1 VDKNLDNTLEKYV
14 EQLIEEK
21 GQITFAEFMD
31 IALYKEGLG
40 YYQKQNPFGQQ
51 GSFYTSVNASES
63 FGRTLARSFIYMTE
77 LLGLEHHFCEMGA
90 GSGMLANDILNF
102 VKEKD
107 SEFYDTLEY
116 HIIEK
121 SEYLINRQK
130 ELIEKE
136 HPNKVKW
143 IPFEELNDF
152 RGVFYS
158 NELVD
163 AFPVHRVIR
172 MNDELKELYVKKIDG
187 ALRFNPGELSTPELK
202 EFLDNINL
210 KVTETQIVDINLD
223 LRRFIEAMAD
233 KITKGVMVTID
244 YGFEAPMLYQSYR
257 RDGTVTCYYNHTQN
271 NDFFDRIG
279 YQDLT
284 AFVDFT
290 SLSLYGA
297 QKGLQSMAFM
307 PQWLYL
313 VQSGI
318 LDEINEADNDLTKA
332 SIKALIMPDGGFG
345 TNFQAFIQGK
355 GFDMPADFKYGRP
368 AKDTLEQMAKLFEKI
383 ETENPS

>member
-1 VDKNLDNTLEKYV
+1 VDNSLQKYV
-14 EQLIEEK
+14 EELIREK

-31 IALYKEGLG
+31 IALYKEGEG
-40 YYQKQNPFGQQ
+40 YYQKENPFGQQ

-63 FGRTLARSFIYMTE
+63 FGRTLAKSFVYIIDE
-77 LLGLEHHFCEMGA
+77 CGLEKRFCEMGA
-90 GSGMLANDILNF
+90 GSGMLANDILNYL
-102 VKEKD
+102 KNNEKAI
-107 SEFYDTLEY
+107 YDELEY
-116 HIIEK
+116 FIIEK

-136 HPNKVKW
+136 HAGKVCW
-143 IPFEELNDF
+143 IPFEELNNF
-152 RGVFYS
+152 NGVFYS

-172 MNDELKELYVKKIDG
+172 VKEGLKELYVRELDG
-187 ALRFNPGELSTPELK
+187 KLQFVPDEFSSPMLQD
-202 EFLDNINL
+202 FLDNINL

-223 LRRFIEAMAD
+223 LVRWIEAMAD
-233 KITKGVMVTID
+233 KINKGVMVTID
-244 YGFEAPMLYQSYR
+244 YGFEAPALYQSYR
-257 RDGTVTCYYNHTQN
+257 RDGTVTCYYRHTQN

-279 YQDLT
+279 YQDIT

-297 QKGLQSMAFM
+297 KKGLEPMAFM

-318 LDEINEADNDLTKA
+318 LDEVNACETDLQK
-332 SIKALIMPDGGFG
+332 SSVKSLIMPEGGFG
-345 TNFQAFIQGK
+345 TNFQMFMQGK
-355 GFDMPADFKYGRP
+355 GVDLPKNFKYTKP
-368 AKDTLEQMAKLFEKI
+368 AKEALNEMAEFFKK
-383 ETENPS
+383 

>member
-1 VDKNLDNTLEKYV
+1 VDKALDNTLEKYV
-14 EQLIEEK
+14 EQLISEK

-63 FGRTLARSFIYMTE
+63 FGRTLARSFIYITK
-77 LLGLEHHFCEMGA
+77 LLGLEQRFCEMGA

-102 VKEKD
+102 VKEREP
-107 SEFYDTLEY
+107 EFYEELDYL
-116 HIIEK
+116 IIEK
-121 SEYLINRQK
+121 SGYLIERQK
-130 ELIEKE
+130 ELIEKN
-136 HPNKVKW
+136 HPGKAKW
-143 IPFEELNDF
+143 ITFEELDNF
-152 RGVFYS
+152 NGVFYS

-172 MNDELKELYVKKIDG
+172 MDGELKELYVSKIDG
-187 ALRFNPGELSTPELK
+187 ALRFNPGELSTTELK
-202 EFLDNINL
+202 DFLDNINL

-223 LRRFIEAMAD
+223 LKRFIEAMAD
-233 KITKGVMVTID
+233 KINKGVMVTID

-279 YQDLT
+279 YQDIT

-290 SLSLYGA
+290 SLSLYGSK
-297 QKGLQSMAFM
+297 KGLEPMAFM

-318 LDEINEADNDLTKA
+318 LEEINEAETDLAKA

-355 GFDMPADFKYGRP
+355 GIDIPADFRYSRP
-368 AKDTLEQMAKLFEKI
+368 AKDTLQDMAEFFSEQ
-383 ETENPS
+383 ENGGE

>member
-1 VDKNLDNTLEKYV
+1 MDKALDNTLEKYV
-14 EQLIEEK
+14 EQLISEK

-63 FGRTLARSFIYMTE
+63 FGRTLARSFIYITK
-77 LLGLEHHFCEMGA
+77 LLGLEQRFCEMGA

-102 VKEKD
+102 VKEREP
-107 SEFYDTLEY
+107 EFYEELDYL
-116 HIIEK
+116 IIEK
-121 SEYLINRQK
+121 SGYLIERQK
-130 ELIEKE
+130 ELIEKN
-136 HPNKVKW
+136 HPGKAKW
-143 IPFEELNDF
+143 ITFEELDNF
-152 RGVFYS
+152 NGVFYS

-172 MNDELKELYVKKIDG
+172 MDGELKELYVSKIDG
-187 ALRFNPGELSTPELK
+187 ALRFNPGELSTTELK
-202 EFLDNINL
+202 DFLDNINL

-223 LRRFIEAMAD
+223 LKRFIEAMAD
-233 KITKGVMVTID
+233 KINKGVMVTID

-279 YQDLT
+279 YQDIT

-290 SLSLYGA
+290 SLSLYGSK
-297 QKGLQSMAFM
+297 KGLEPMAFM

-318 LDEINEADNDLTKA
+318 LEEINEAETDLAKA

-355 GFDMPADFKYGRP
+355 GIDIPADFRYSRP
-368 AKDTLEQMAKLFEKI
+368 AKDTLQDMAEFFSEQ
-383 ETENPS
+383 ENGGE

>member
-1 VDKNLDNTLEKYV
+1 
-14 EQLIEEK
+14 
-21 GQITFAEFMD
+21 
-31 IALYKEGLG
+31 
-40 YYQKQNPFGQQ
+40 
-51 GSFYTSVNASES
+51 
-63 FGRTLARSFIYMTE
+63 
-77 LLGLEHHFCEMGA
+77 
-90 GSGMLANDILNF
+90 MLANDILNF

-307 PQWLYL
+307 PP
-313 VQSGI
+313 V
-318 LDEINEADNDLTKA
+318 
-332 SIKALIMPDGGFG
+332 ALSSAVRHFG
-345 TNFQAFIQGK
+345 RDK
-355 GFDMPADFKYGRP
+355 R
-368 AKDTLEQMAKLFEKI
+368 
-383 ETENPS
+383 SR

>member
-1 VDKNLDNTLEKYV
+1 VENSLQQYV
-14 EQLIEEK
+14 ENLVREK

-31 IALYKEGLG
+31 IALYKEGQG

-63 FGRTLARSFIYMTE
+63 FGRTLAKSFVYMSG

-90 GSGMLANDILNF
+90 GNGMLANDILNYI
-102 VKEKD
+102 KNE
-107 SEFYDTLEY
+107 EPAFYADLDY
-116 HIIEK
+116 LIIEK
-121 SEYLINRQK
+121 SEYLIAMQK
-130 ELIEKE
+130 ALIEKE
-136 HPNKVKW
+136 HPGKAKW
-143 IPFEELNDF
+143 ITFEELSGFN
-152 RGVFYS
+152 GVFYS

-172 MNDELKELYVKKIDG
+172 MDGEIKELYVKEIDG
-187 ALRFNPGELSTPELK
+187 ALRFYPDKLSTPALQD
-202 EFLDNINL
+202 FLDTLNL
-210 KVTETQIVDINLD
+210 KLVEAQIADINLD
-223 LRRFIEAMAD
+223 LKSWIEAMAD
-233 KITKGVMVTID
+233 KINKGVMLTID

-279 YQDLT
+279 YQDIT

-297 QKGLQSMAFM
+297 EKGLIPMAFM

-318 LDEINEADNDLTKA
+318 LDEIDAAPTDLAKA
-332 SIKALIMPDGGFG
+332 SIKSLIMPEGGFG
-345 TNFQAFIQGK
+345 TNFHAFIQGK
-355 GFDMPADFKYGRP
+355 GVDIPSDFIYSKSARD
-368 AKDTLEQMAKLFEKI
+368 ALESMAKKLI
-383 ETENPS
+383 

>member
-1 VDKNLDNTLEKYV
+1 MDTSLQKYV
-14 EQLIEEK
+14 ENLVREN
-21 GQITFAEFMD
+21 GRITFAQFMD
-31 IALYKEGLG
+31 IALYKEGQG

-63 FGRTLARSFIYMTE
+63 FGRTLARSFMYLTQ
-77 LLGLEHHFCEMGA
+77 LYGLPHVFCEMGA

-102 VKEKD
+102 VKETNQL
-107 SEFYDTLEY
+107 FYQSLKY
-116 HIIEK
+116 IIIEK
-121 SEYLINRQK
+121 SGYLIDRQK
-130 ELIEKE
+130 SLIEKE
-136 HPNKVKW
+136 HPGKAVW
-143 IPFEELNDF
+143 MGFDELSDF
-152 RGVFYS
+152 SGVFYS

-172 MNDELKELYVKKIDG
+172 MNGELRELYVDWVDG
-187 ALRFNPGELSTPELK
+187 ALRFNPGELSTPELA

-223 LRRFIEAMAD
+223 LRRWVEALAD
-233 KITKGVMVTID
+233 KMKKGIVVTID

-257 RDGTVTCYYNHTQN
+257 RDGTVTCYHNHRQN
-271 NDFFDRIG
+271 NDFFVNIG
-279 YQDLT
+279 YQDIT

-297 QKGLQSMAFM
+297 KNGLEPMAFL

-318 LDEINEADNDLTKA
+318 LDEIKSAPTDLAKA
-332 SIKALIMPDGGFG
+332 SVKSLIMPEGGFG
-345 TNFQAFIQGK
+345 TNFQVLIQGK
-355 GFDMPADFKYGRP
+355 GVKPAPEFRYGRP
-368 AKDTLEQMAKLFEKI
+368 AKEVLEEMAELFSKDR
-383 ETENPS
+383 P

>member
-1 VDKNLDNTLEKYV
+1 VDNNLDNTLEKYV
-14 EQLIEEK
+14 EQLISEK

-31 IALYKEGLG
+31 IALYHEGLG

-63 FGRTLARSFIYMTE
+63 FGRTLARSFVYMTE
-77 LLGLEHHFCEMGA
+77 LLKLEHRFCEMGA

-102 VKEKD
+102 LKEREPK
-107 SEFYDTLEY
+107 FYESLDYL
-116 HIIEK
+116 IIEK
-121 SEYLINRQK
+121 SGYLIERQK
-130 ELIEKE
+130 ELLDKA
-136 HPNKVKW
+136 HTGKVKW
-143 IPFEELNDF
+143 IRFEELDDF
-152 RGVFYS
+152 KGVFYS

-172 MNDELKELYVKKIDG
+172 MDGELKELYVKKIDG
-187 ALRFNPGELSTPELK
+187 ALRFNPGELSTPELQD
-202 EFLDNINL
+202 FLDTINL

-233 KITKGVMVTID
+233 KITKGVMLTID

-279 YQDLT
+279 YQDIT

-297 QKGLQSMAFM
+297 EKGLEPMAYM
-307 PQWLYL
+307 PQWLFL

-318 LDEINEADNDLTKA
+318 LDEINEAENDLSKA

-355 GFDMPADFKYGRP
+355 GIDIPKDFKYAKP
-368 AKDTLEQMAKLFEKI
+368 AKETLAEMAEFFKPL
-383 ETENPS
+383 EN

>member
-1 VDKNLDNTLEKYV
+1 MDKNLDNTLEKYV
-14 EQLIEEK
+14 EQLIEER

-31 IALYKEGLG
+31 LALYKEGLG

-63 FGRTLARSFIYMTE
+63 FGRTLARSFIYITE

-90 GSGMLANDILNF
+90 GSGMLANDILNY

-107 SEFYDTLEY
+107 PAFYDTLQY

-121 SEYLINRQK
+121 SGYLINRQK

-136 HPNKVKW
+136 HPNKVTW

-210 KVTETQIVDINLD
+210 RVTETQIVDINLD
-223 LRRFIEAMAD
+223 MRRFIEAMAD

-290 SLSLYGA
+290 SLSLYGS
-297 QKGLQSMAFM
+297 QKGLMPMAFM

-355 GFDMPADFKYGRP
+355 GVDMPAEFKYGKP
-368 AKDTLEQMAKLFEKI
+368 AKDTLEQMAKMFEKL
-383 ETENPS
+383 ESDQPS

>member
-1 VDKNLDNTLEKYV
+1 MDNSLQKYV
-14 EQLIEEK
+14 EELIREK

-31 IALYKEGLG
+31 IALYKEGEG
-40 YYQKQNPFGQQ
+40 YYQKENPFGQQ

-63 FGRTLARSFIYMTE
+63 FGRTLAKSFVYIIDE
-77 LLGLEHHFCEMGA
+77 CGLEKRFCEMGA
-90 GSGMLANDILNF
+90 GSGMLANDILNYL
-102 VKEKD
+102 KNNEKAI
-107 SEFYDTLEY
+107 YDELEY
-116 HIIEK
+116 FIIEK

-136 HPNKVKW
+136 HAGKVCW
-143 IPFEELNDF
+143 IPFEELNNF
-152 RGVFYS
+152 NGVFYS

-172 MNDELKELYVKKIDG
+172 VKEGLKELYVRELDG
-187 ALRFNPGELSTPELK
+187 KLQFVPDEFSSPMLQD
-202 EFLDNINL
+202 FLDNINL

-223 LRRFIEAMAD
+223 LVRWIEAMAD
-233 KITKGVMVTID
+233 KINKGVMVTID
-244 YGFEAPMLYQSYR
+244 YGFEAPALYQSYR
-257 RDGTVTCYYNHTQN
+257 RDGTVTCYYRHTQN

-279 YQDLT
+279 YQDIT

-297 QKGLQSMAFM
+297 KKGLEPMAFM

-318 LDEINEADNDLTKA
+318 LDEVNACETDLQK
-332 SIKALIMPDGGFG
+332 SSVKSLIMPEGGFG
-345 TNFQAFIQGK
+345 TNFQMFMQGK
-355 GFDMPADFKYGRP
+355 GVDLPKNFKYTKP
-368 AKDTLEQMAKLFEKI
+368 AKEALNEMAEFFKK
-383 ETENPS
+383 

>member
-1 VDKNLDNTLEKYV
+1 VDNSLQKYV
-14 EQLIEEK
+14 EELIREK

-31 IALYKEGLG
+31 IALYKEGEG
-40 YYQKQNPFGQQ
+40 YYQKENPFGQQ

-63 FGRTLARSFIYMTE
+63 FGRTLAKSFVYIIDE
-77 LLGLEHHFCEMGA
+77 CGLDKRFCEMGA
-90 GSGMLANDILNF
+90 GSGMLANDILNYL
-102 VKEKD
+102 KNNEKAI
-107 SEFYDTLEY
+107 YDELEY
-116 HIIEK
+116 FIIEK

-136 HPNKVKW
+136 HAGKVCW
-143 IPFEELNDF
+143 IPFEELNNF
-152 RGVFYS
+152 NGVFYS

-172 MNDELKELYVKKIDG
+172 VKEGLKELYVRELDG
-187 ALRFNPGELSTPELK
+187 KLQFVPDEFSSPMLQD
-202 EFLDNINL
+202 FLDNINL

-223 LRRFIEAMAD
+223 LVRWIEAMAD
-233 KITKGVMVTID
+233 KINKGVMVTID
-244 YGFEAPMLYQSYR
+244 YGFEAPALYQSYR
-257 RDGTVTCYYNHTQN
+257 RDGTVTCYYRHTQN

-279 YQDLT
+279 YQDIT

-297 QKGLQSMAFM
+297 KKGLEPMAFM

-318 LDEINEADNDLTKA
+318 LDEVNACETDLQK
-332 SIKALIMPDGGFG
+332 SSVKSLIMPEGGFG
-345 TNFQAFIQGK
+345 TNFQMFMQGK
-355 GFDMPADFKYGRP
+355 GVDLPKNFKYTKP
-368 AKDTLEQMAKLFEKI
+368 AKEALNEMAEFFKK
-383 ETENPS
+383 

>member
-1 VDKNLDNTLEKYV
+1 VDNSLQIYV
-14 EQLIEEK
+14 EELVREK

-31 IALYKEGLG
+31 IALYHPGKG
-40 YYQKQNPFGQQ
+40 YYQKMNPFGEQ

-63 FGRTLARSFIYMTE
+63 FGRTLAKSFIYLTE
-77 LLGLEHHFCEMGA
+77 TLELEKHFCEMGA
-90 GSGMLANDILNF
+90 GSGMLANDVLNYI
-102 VKEKD
+102 KNNEP
-107 SEFYDTLEY
+107 EFYSGLSYT
-116 HIIEK
+116 IIEK
-121 SEYLINRQK
+121 SEYLIERQK

-136 HPNKVKW
+136 HPGKARWVSFDRLEN
-143 IPFEELNDF
+143 F

-172 MNDELKELYVKKIDG
+172 MDGEIKELYVKEIDG
-187 ALRFNPGELSTPELK
+187 ALRFLPDSLSTQALQDY
-202 EFLDNINL
+202 LDRINL

-223 LRRFIEAMAD
+223 LKDWIESMAE
-233 KITKGVMVTID
+233 KIEKGVMVTID

-257 RDGTVTCYYNHTQN
+257 RDGTVTCYYKHTQN
-271 NDFFDRIG
+271 NDFFERIG
-279 YQDLT
+279 YQDIT

-297 QKGLQSMAFM
+297 EKGLLPMAFM

-318 LDEINEADNDLTKA
+318 LDEINAADTDLKKA
-332 SIKALIMPDGGFG
+332 SVKSLIMPEGGFG
-345 TNFQAFIQGK
+345 TNFHVFIQGK
-355 GFDMPADFKYGRP
+355 GVSVPADLKYARP
-368 AKDTLEQMAKLFEKI
+368 AKETLEEMASKL
-383 ETENPS
+383 EN